1 MSSTRIIYVSKDK
14 AEVQNDL
21 DGTFLNKVDDGIII
35 KVGDEISIEGI
46 AINSTGV
53 GNDIIEIPSKVQNYQ
68 YLTNRMKLNCMMYI
82 NHDYLRTCM
91 LPLSNYNSVY
101 TTITDD
107 NYGYYNATNT
117 LPALPLHTNAK
128 SKLSVEGFG
137 GKRFYIGAYGLP
149 ITYGA
154 TPEENVYNPF
164 VPIGANAVNPIT
176 DFVPSLQ
183 PFNLCET
190 ELEFGVDIG
199 YDAPANIANKITQ
212 DFHGAEVSPQ
222 NSVLNP
228 AGMVATE
235 VANIGFTPALNQ
247 LAMST
252 INTAVVSGN
261 GLPAYVDS
269 AVGFTIYSGLI
280 GCINPFYNFY
290 GSRLLNEN
298 PALGGQP
305 KNNSYLSAQ
314 LPSNPPHDTD
324 IYVIGVLPQDATNTH
339 TEIPRNYIL
348 NTNLPFN
355 ETSLKQLRGFMLS
368 QKYLDINAND
378 KLTTA
383 QLNDPVIRQ
392 SYLFPFDFGR
402 HDDAQATAGIALQSP
417 ATLPAT
423 PACIV
428 GQLNSQATFNKE
440 RIDASFLGA
449 GEIFNGM
456 FKDLDVVIPFEG
468 KQMRAIDI
476 LKKLD
481 ICVIPVNT
489 GSLFGNNEVNC
500 GFVMNFESLGGTSIL
515 NTGNYGL
522 IDLSFF
528 NPNNPQLQVMQQEVR
543 KGGSDTDI
551 ANYTRFMN
559 FGAPNIAMV
568 FDGTRGRFGFS
579 DMSWANILNNR
590 GFPTPAPVIASN
602 PSAGQQAITTNCL
615 VDTTTYASV
624 GIVKQAFTK
633 YSQTGLG
640 IRNISVIKNDG
651 SNESVEID
659 YYDAEDVK
667 NKFSGGLLRRLGFDY
682 YKLINRNGIPDA
694 IFIQRTFN
702 SIVPRRSP
710 QYFPYPL
717 TTNLRFDTA
726 LSDAL
731 SVNNSNLP
739 MFDTASQRSFLNIN
753 IQAESDVAFASNL
766 PQKLVFPYWLIKSD
780 IIDGVEFNSGNGGK
794 KQNIMAICNRAYL
807 SGDFAFSFA
816 TDYAF
821 KATKEFVL
829 TSINTAI
836 LNPDLTPA
844 DIDPK
849 TSILYKIKSPIPFF
863 TLQEQAEQQAQL
875 AQQQLQ
881 QKKKKSKK

>member
-21 DGTFLNKVDDGIII
+21 DGTFLNKVDDGIIV

-46 AINSTGV
+46 AINSIGV
-53 GNDIIEIPSKVQNYQ
+53 GNDIIEIPSKVQNYN
-68 YLTNRMKLNCMMYI
+68 YLTNRMKLNCMIYI

-91 LPLSNYNSVY
+91 LPLSTYNSVY

-107 NYGYYNATNT
+107 NYGYYTATNL
-117 LPALPLHTNAK
+117 LPTLPLHTNAK
-128 SKLSVEGFG
+128 TKLATEGFG

-149 ITYGA
+149 ITYGT
-154 TPEENVYNPF
+154 TPDENVYNPF
-164 VPIGANAVNPIT
+164 KPVSASAPNPIT

-183 PFNLCET
+183 PFSLCET

-228 AGMVATE
+228 SGMIAGEESNAGVA
-235 VANIGFTPALNQ
+235 PAVNQ

-252 INTAVVSGN
+252 RDTAVVSGN
-261 GLPAYVDS
+261 GLPAFS
-269 AVGFTIYSGLI
+269 INATLFSIYSGLI

-290 GSRLLNEN
+290 GSRLVNEN
-298 PALGGQP
+298 PALGGAS
-305 KNNSYLSAQ
+305 KHNAYLSSQ
-314 LPSNPPHDTD
+314 LPSNPPHNTD
-324 IYVIGVLPQDATNTH
+324 VYVIGTFPLDATSTH
-339 TEIPRNYIL
+339 TEIPRDFIII
-348 NTNLPFN
+348 TNLSFEESVLN
-355 ETSLKQLRGFMLS
+355 HLRGFMLS
-368 QKYLDINAND
+368 QKYLDILPHE

-383 QLNDPVIRQ
+383 QLDDPAIRPK
-392 SYLFPFDFGR
+392 YLFPFAFGR
-402 HDDAQATAGIALQSP
+402 HDDAQATAGTALQSP

-423 PACIV
+423 PTCIT
-428 GQLNSQATFNKE
+428 GQLEAVATFNKE
-440 RIDASFLGA
+440 RIQTSFIN
-449 GEIFNGM
+449 EQEVFNGC
-456 FKDLDVVIPFEG
+456 FKDLDVVIPFNGE
-468 KQMRAIDI
+468 QMRAIDI

-481 ICVIPVNT
+481 ISVIPVNT
-489 GSLFGNNEVNC
+489 GSLFGSNELNC
-500 GFVMNFESLGGTSIL
+500 GFIMNFTSLGGTRIL

-528 NPNNPQLQVMQQEVR
+528 NPNNPQVQIMQQEIR
-543 KGGSDTDI
+543 SGGNDTTLAD
-551 ANYTRFMN
+551 YTNFMN

-568 FDGTRGRFGFS
+568 FDGTRGRFGLS

-615 VDTTTYASV
+615 IDTTTYASTTAP
-624 GIVKQAFTK
+624 KQAFIK

-659 YYDAEDVK
+659 YYDETDVK
-667 NKFSGGLLRRLGFDY
+667 NKFNGGLLQRLGFDY
-682 YKLINRNGIPDA
+682 YKLINKNGIPDA

-702 SIVPRRSP
+702 SIVPRQSP
-710 QYFPYPL
+710 QFFPYPL

-739 MFDTASQRSFLNIN
+739 MFDTASQRSFFNIN

-780 IIDGVEFNSGNGGK
+780 LIDGVEFNSGNGGK

-829 TSINTAI
+829 TSINTAV

-849 TSILYKIKSPIPFF
+849 TSILYKIKSPITFF
-863 TLQEQAEQQAQL
+863 TLQEQAEQQE
-875 AQQQLQ
+875 QLQ
-881 QKKKKSKK
+881 AVKKKKKSK